1 MPFRTL
7 EHSFW
12 PIFSMP
18 IKKSARFFRFS
29 EFRFSGSG
37 LLFTIVYD
45 CLRRFSRFMPIEMF
59 ARQVSMPIKIFAR
72 SADFVEFLCLDAR
85 FA

>member
-1 MPFRTL
+1 MPFRIL
-7 EHSFW
+7 EHLFW
-12 PIFSMP
+12 PIFFYAHKKVRSIFP
-18 IKKSARFFRFS
+18 IFGVPIFGQRF
-29 EFRFSGSG
+29 
-37 LLFTIVYD
+37 IVYD
-45 CLRRFSRFMPIEMF
+45 CLCQFSRFIPIEMF